1 MLNMVMNILDVQ
13 KFEDAKMKLELQ
25 NTQAYSIAENAYN
38 QVKMLINEKNITF
51 ENQINQQ
58 LGIKTDSEILERVFV
73 NLLTNAIKYTP
84 NNGKIFI
91 MNELMNEKM
100 NDVKPDFIPSFFHS
114 FILFKVSDTGQGIP
128 SDKIDQVFE
137 KFGQVD
143 AKKSGGI
150 RSTGLGLTFCKLAV
164 EAHGGRIGV
173 ESEVDV
179 GTTFWFTIP
188 LGTEVESAIIAE
200 VEESHSETFKL
211 SASDKQILLPLL
223 SKFKEM
229 EVYEVSSVRN
239 LLKSIDVNS
248 KPTLQ
253 HWVIEM
259 QNALRA
265 GNEEMYSELV
275 NQIEN

>member
-1 MLNMVMNILDVQ
+1 MYD
-13 KFEDAKMKLELQ
+13 K
-25 NTQAYSIAENAYN
+25 
-38 QVKMLINEKNITF
+38 KNITF

-84 NNGKIFI
+84 NNEFIFI
-91 MNELMNEKM
+91 TNEKM
-100 NDVKPDFIPSFFHS
+100 NDVKPNLIPSFFHS

-128 SDKIDQVFE
+128 ADKLHLVFE
-137 KFGQVD
+137 KFRQLE

-150 RSTGLGLTFCKLAV
+150 RSTGLGLTFCKLVV
-164 EAHGGRIGV
+164 EAHGGHIGV
-173 ESEVDV
+173 ESEVEV
-179 GTTFWFTIP
+179 GTTFWFTVP
-188 LGTEVESAIIAE
+188 LGTEVKSAIIAD
-200 VEESHSETFKL
+200 VEESHNETFKL

-223 SKFKEM
+223 SKFIEM

-248 KPTLQ
+248 KPSLQ
-253 HWVIEM
+253 YWVNEM

-265 GNEEMYSELV
+265 GNEK
-275 NQIEN
+275 I